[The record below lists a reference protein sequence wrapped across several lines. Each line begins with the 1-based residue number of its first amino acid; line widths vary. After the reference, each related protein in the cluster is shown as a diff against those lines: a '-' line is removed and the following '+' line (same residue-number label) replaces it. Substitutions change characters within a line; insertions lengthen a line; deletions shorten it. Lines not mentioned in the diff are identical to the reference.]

1 MNSTRSQDE
10 NSFTLYNVFGI
21 DLPLAFS
28 SVSNWQQK
36 GLLSFTQVRGRGV
49 IIIIRHLSDRLDNI
63 IF

>member
-28 SVSNWQQK
+28 
-36 GLLSFTQVRGRGV
+36 
-49 IIIIRHLSDRLDNI
+49 LDNI